1 MGRSSLQ
8 VTRYCAVLA
17 AGLLWSMELL
27 SAAAPSA
34 AGTVDGRAQ
43 AQRPREGFVEV
54 SGARLWYWDTGGS
67 GDTVILLHPL
77 TGSGASWEYQ
87 QQAFA
92 AAGYR
97 VIGYSRR
104 GHFRSERTQPSS
116 GQEPAGSED
125 LQRLVDSLGL
135 ERFHLVGSA
144 AGSFVV
150 ADYALSHPQRLRSVV
165 LASSLLGVQDTDYL
179 AIAKRLTPEGF
190 YRMPPDFRE
199 LSPSY
204 RAMNPEGTARWLEI
218 EKAAHEPGLRPPKS
232 ANQVTFAKL
241 ASLQVPMLLLTGD
254 ADLYMPPALL
264 KRNAQAIP
272 GSEAVFVPDAGHAVF
287 WEQPQAF
294 NDAVLA
300 FLGRHR
306 SRK

>member
-1 MGRSSLQ
+1 MQ
-8 VTRYCAVLA
+8 VTAHYAVLA

-34 AGTVDGRAQ
+34 AGSVDSHAQ

-67 GDTVILLHPL
+67 GDPVVLLHPL

-104 GHFRSERTQPSS
+104 GHFRSERTKPSS
-116 GQEPAGSED
+116 GQDPTGSED
-125 LQRLVDSLGL
+125 LHQLVNSLGL

-165 LASSLLGVQDTDYL
+165 LASSLLGVQDPDYL

-218 EKAAHEPGLRPPKS
+218 EKAAHEPGLGPPKP

-241 ASLQVPMLLLTGD
+241 AALQVPMLLLTGD

-264 KRNAQAIP
+264 KRNAQALP
-272 GSEAVFVPDAGHAVF
+272 RSEAVFVPDAGHAVF